1 MRKSGFG
8 SVRSLLAA
16 SAAFA
21 LPLGLA
27 SGEPGSPPAPEAVQ
41 ISADRALARAT
52 ELTEAGKLVQAE
64 RLLHAV
70 IKSSAEGSMPE
81 AESIR
86 MFELMSRI
94 TVAMR
99 SMTPSQLSLQ
109 KAEAD
114 LGSGDLRSAISY
126 ANQVMT
132 SPSAP
137 DEEKAAAKAVHDLAS
152 AQQADLLPRVREDLF
167 AGVDAFGAGSYE
179 VARDRLTRVVR
190 SGVRLAPG
198 EQSLLDTFTGKL
210 RDMAEATGDV
220 RLGVFGAAEDDEKV
234 DWLLQS
240 QPEGEQDQPATDPIQ
255 DSNRAEAMTIL
266 AEADRALSQSQ
277 FADAERKYSLLLQNY
292 RQYLSADDLARVEQN
307 HQRATLELGGTPP
320 GNVLEQNT
328 ATLEQVRGRARS
340 MFDSQMKQAQ
350 AALDSGDFARARNAA
365 SLAQLTANQNRNY
378 LPEAEFSD
386 KLDQAEE
393 MLRQIAASEETARNA
408 ATEAAAADLA
418 NQAEARNAEEQAARD
433 RMIDEALGR
442 VRALQMELRY
452 EEALQIV
459 DQILTADPLNPAGLL
474 LKDVLEDAIIY
485 RDYLHVQRDKYMS
498 YAEQSLDNEEA
509 LIAPETVIGYPADWP
524 NISFKRGEPMQ
535 FSESA
540 ANRAVLSAMS
550 EQRIPVNFQDNAFG
564 NVIEFIENISN
575 LNIDVDWGSL
585 ELIGVDRETPV
596 TLKLTNVSLETV
608 LDRVLE
614 KVSDPDIPAGWAV
627 TDGILTIASDEV
639 LRRNTVL
646 EIYDIR
652 DLLVDIPDYTE
663 APTFDLN
670 SVLQSSGGRGGGGQ
684 SRSPFQGTGQNTDV
698 TRRDR
703 QEMIDEIVEIISS
716 NVDYEGWLENGG
728 DTGSMREFNG
738 NLIITNTPKNHR
750 SIIALLSKLRE
761 VRALQINVEVRF
773 LLVAQDFFEQIG
785 FDLDVYLNADN
796 NEFGIARTLDP
807 SLLPSDYFDDQGNL
821 VRRVGSGNF
830 DLNGDGTI
838 DDVGIPGEG
847 GDFVPVFAP
856 GTQGDEF
863 SIIRGAQNS
872 FSLTNLLAAGSSF
885 AGEVLAEAPALGITG
900 QFLDD
905 IQVDFMIQA
914 TQADRRSVS
923 LTAPRLTFTNGQTAN
938 IYVATQT
945 SFVSDLQP
953 VTSDSAVAFDPTT
966 AVVNDGVVLVID
978 GVVSADRRYVTLNV
992 DAAISQ
998 VRGFDQTEITA
1009 AVAGDLSGSG
1019 TTGAFIQLPIVSV
1032 SRVQTTVTIP
1042 DQGTI
1047 MLGGQRL
1054 VSELQVETG
1063 VPVLSKIPIL
1073 SRFFSNR
1080 IDSKEEQTLLILL
1093 KPTILIQNEQEEEN
1107 FPGLLDALGGCGDF
1121 RPEIATSGRVPRG
1134 ARPFSWIGPG
1144 YDWDARGDVPRPTG
1158 GFLDGFSRIETPDH
1172 RTQHGH
1178 VCRVH
1183 RPQHSRR
1190 DERPGDQRGDRGAHR
1205 RERQA
1210 PDAHQFRERRPPHV
1224 GRPGGAHHDPQ
1235 QGQEQGRGVAARRHR
1250 PADLRGL
1257 RDHAPHRALQHPR
1270 FDGRRAVRVRLRR
1283 ARPVRMPHMP
1293 DTGSTDRFAVELHH
1307 ERSQIERASEAIL
1320 DSAQRHGYTKAS
1332 RFAIR
1337 LAFEEAVTNAFHH
1350 GHADRPGDPI
1360 RVECRVD
1367 AEKVWIA
1374 VEDRGSGFDPGEVP
1388 DPTLDENL
1396 SLPSGR
1402 GLMLIRT
1409 YMSEVR
1415 HNERGNRLEMTY
1427 RRPGS

>member
-16 SAAFA
+16 AAACA
-21 LPLGLA
+21 LPLGVA
-27 SGEPGSPPAPEAVQ
+27 WGEPGTPPAAETAVV
-41 ISADRALARAT
+41 SADRAMSRAN
-52 ELTEAGKLVQAE
+52 ELIDQGRLVQAE
-64 RLLHAV
+64 RLLHAMT
-70 IKSSAEGSMPE
+70 KATGDSMSD
-81 AESIR
+81 ADAMR
-86 MFELMSRI
+86 LMQMMSKI
-94 TVAMR
+94 TVGMR
-99 SMTPSQLSLQ
+99 QLTPSQVSLQ

-126 ANQVMT
+126 ANLVLT
-132 SPSAP
+132 SPSAL
-137 DEEKAAAKAVHDLAS
+137 EAEKASAQAVHDVAT
-152 AQQADLLPRVREDLF
+152 AQQAQVIPQVREDLF
-167 AGVDAFGAGSYE
+167 AGVDAFGAGSYTI
-179 VARDRLTRVVR
+179 ARDRLTRVVR
-190 SGVRLAPG
+190 SGVELAAG
-198 EQSLLDTFTGKL
+198 EKALLDTYTGKL
-210 RDMAEATGDV
+210 NAMAEATGEV
-220 RLGVFGAAEDDEKV
+220 RLGVFGADDDDEKI
-234 DWLLQS
+234 DWLLQDSGS
-240 QPEGEQDQPATDPIQ
+240 QPTDPIQ

-266 AEADRALSQSQ
+266 AEADRAMAQSQ
-277 FADAERKYSLLLQNY
+277 YTEAQRKYTFLLQNY
-292 RQYLSADDLARVEQN
+292 RQYLSVDDLARVEQSL
-307 HQRATLELGGTPP
+307 QRATMEIGGTPT
-320 GNVLEQNT
+320 GDVLQEGQDE
-328 ATLEQVRGRARS
+328 LEQVRERART
-340 MFDSQMKQAQ
+340 MYNSQIDQANQ
-350 AALDSGDFARARNAA
+350 ALSTGDFTRARNAA
-365 SLAQLTANQNRNY
+365 AQAQLTANQYRNY
-378 LPEAEFSD
+378 LPEAEFSAM
-386 KLDQAEE
+386 LDRAATTLNTIVQSEDEARRRATEDAATRLAEE
-393 MLRQIAASEETARNA
+393 ARLRGTAELENRN
-408 ATEAAAADLA
+408 
-418 NQAEARNAEEQAARD
+418 
-433 RMIDEALGR
+433 RMINEALGR

-459 DQILTADPLNPAGLL
+459 DQILSLDPLNPAGLL
-474 LKDVLEDAIIY
+474 LKDVLEDSIIY
-485 RDYLHVQRDKYMS
+485 RQYLNIQRQKAHS
-498 YAEQSLDNEEA
+498 YAEETIGNERA
-509 LIAPETVIGYPADWP
+509 LIAPETIIGYPADWP
-524 NISFKRGEPMQ
+524 NISLKRGEPMQ

-540 ANRAVLSAMS
+540 VNRAVLATMS
-550 EQRIPVNFQDNAFG
+550 EQRIPVNFADNG
-564 NVIEFIENISN
+564 LENVIAFIAQVSN
-575 LNIDVDWGSL
+575 LNIDVDWSSL
-585 ELIGVDRETPV
+585 ELIGVDRESPV

-652 DLLVDIPDYTE
+652 DLLIDIPDYTE

-670 SVLQSSGGRGGGGQ
+670 SVLQSSGGRGGGGG
-684 SRSPFQGTGQNTDV
+684 RSPFSGGNQDDDV
-698 TRRDR
+698 ERRDR
-703 QEMIDEIVEIISS
+703 QEMIDEIVDIISS

-807 SLLPSDYFDDQGNL
+807 SLLPSDYFDEQGNL

-830 DLNGDGTI
+830 DLNGDGTLQP
-838 DDVGIPGEG
+838 VGAPGAA

-885 AGEVLAEAPALGITG
+885 AGEILSESPALGITG

-938 IYVATQT
+938 IYVATQL

-953 VTSDSAVAFDPTT
+953 VTSDSSAAFDPTV

-998 VRGFDQTEITA
+998 VRRFDQQEIS
-1009 AVAGDLSGSG
+1009 VVVGGLIIGSG
-1019 TTGAFIQLPIVSV
+1019 TEASSFIQLPVVAV

-1054 VSELQVETG
+1054 VSELAVETG

-1080 IDSKEEQTLLILL
+1080 VDSKEEQTLLILL

-1107 FPGLLDALGGCGDF
+1107 FPGLLDALGG
-1121 RPEIATSGRVPRG
+1121 
-1134 ARPFSWIGPG
+1134 
-1144 YDWDARGDVPRPTG
+1144 
-1158 GFLDGFSRIETPDH
+1158 
-1172 RTQHGH
+1172 
-1178 VCRVH
+1178 
-1183 RPQHSRR
+1183 
-1190 DERPGDQRGDRGAHR
+1190 
-1205 RERQA
+1205 
-1210 PDAHQFRERRPPHV
+1210 
-1224 GRPGGAHHDPQ
+1224 
-1235 QGQEQGRGVAARRHR
+1235 
-1250 PADLRGL
+1250 
-1257 RDHAPHRALQHPR
+1257 
-1270 FDGRRAVRVRLRR
+1270 
-1283 ARPVRMPHMP
+1283 
-1293 DTGSTDRFAVELHH
+1293 
-1307 ERSQIERASEAIL
+1307 
-1320 DSAQRHGYTKAS
+1320 
-1332 RFAIR
+1332 
-1337 LAFEEAVTNAFHH
+1337 
-1350 GHADRPGDPI
+1350 
-1360 RVECRVD
+1360 
-1367 AEKVWIA
+1367 
-1374 VEDRGSGFDPGEVP
+1374 
-1388 DPTLDENL
+1388 
-1396 SLPSGR
+1396 
-1402 GLMLIRT
+1402 
-1409 YMSEVR
+1409 
-1415 HNERGNRLEMTY
+1415 
-1427 RRPGS
+1427 